1 MKDSDT
7 NHEQLEAQV
16 AALELEHRDLDQAID
31 SIEQDRP
38 YDQLVIK
45 RLKKRKL
52 ILRDQITRLR
62 DQMIPD
68 IIA

>member
-7 NHEQLEAQV
+7 NQEELEAEI
-16 AALELEHRDLDQAID
+16 AALEVEHRDLDQAID

-52 ILRDQITRLR
+52 VLRDQITRLR
-62 DQMIPD
+62 DSMIPD